1 MTPTVDVSSDSGTE
15 ETDLDLLDA
24 VQSKIPKPRGQAGHP
39 GSGGYSLDI
48 VLQKW
53 GSSLIADVNKLVKQK
68 ADQLLDTSHSYRMQ
82 NSAEIDDICIIIGNT
97 FPIVAKYQKHWPVR
111 DMLKQHLKYTSES
124 SRKEKKGKARK
135 Q

>member
-1 MTPTVDVSSDSGTE
+1 MTPTVDVSSDSGTKE
-15 ETDLDLLDA
+15 MDLNLLDA

-39 GSGGYSLDI
+39 GS
-48 VLQKW
+48 
-53 GSSLIADVNKLVKQK
+53 DVNKLVKQK